1 MSEANI
7 TLLYNLRRSRA
18 PFFTAAQRPLQP
30 SAAKPLSN
38 LRTLRPIG
46 PVNPKN
52 LFPAPFGRPPYFLAT
67 TATARMMRA
76 MPMSSQKLKVRWK
89 MRKEKMMEDSGS
101 MAEMMLAS
109 VGRM

>member
-1 MSEANI
+1 MNTT
-7 TLLYNLRRSRA
+7 TLLHNLRRSRA
-18 PFFTAAQRPLQP
+18 PFFYCRAAATTTL
-30 SAAKPLSN
+30 SGKAAVKPKN
-38 LRTLRPIG
+38 PWAVRPIK
-46 PVNPKN
+46 PKN